1 MRYVLCL
8 IVLCGGT
15 GLVERLFI
23 NNEKG
28 LDVVWGVKNA
38 QAAICFLPDCPDK
51 LLEFKGNANT
61 SAQYCL
67 NAGYAYYELGQC
79 PAYHTTDVCPDNS
92 RYLKCDGAQ
101 WCEDNGYNTF
111 LGDCS
116 IPEYVDEQCPNGL
129 ERYKQCKVDYDR
141 ACHEEDGEYVSECR
155 DGWILDENELC
166 SYSPLYGKCCNLC
179 TDYPYEEDEI
189 PQGYQTGERCQACG
203 NVVRYQKELYD
214 CAAEGF
220 IQCDKGGLAGTEIC
234 WRGNEKWYRECCAP
248 CDDFPYFEDTI
259 PEGHLLGES
268 CDSCDGL
275 KYKTKVGECA
285 DGYEWVSNACVCD
298 ETCSVGNILY
308 SDYTCSSC
316 NVKDKTPIGVVA
328 YANGTK
334 RLAVNLVQKN
344 IQWGEA
350 GTDISGLPTIVSS
363 SASLNDFNGRANTAS
378 IVKALGN
385 DDNAAAYCYNYTTN
399 GTSKSEWALPA
410 QGELYATVWTNKSDV
425 DIGLSRINALTI
437 QNGWHWSST
446 EYSADYAWFVG
457 SGMVESNGGK
467 NNLHNVRCV
476 LPFEDNGNGTANV
489 CDGKYVYLCSGEGY
503 LGGVGPYCG
512 GLYERCTCDKGYVW
526 KDGACVCD
534 ESCSVG
540 NILYSDYTCNSC
552 NIEGKTP
559 IGIISYAKGSSR
571 LVVSLTETPVEWGG
585 YGTDI
590 SSLYNYL
597 GSDPALTD
605 FSGKE
610 NTTKIMEVL
619 GNKTS
624 IAAGYCYNYN
634 TSGTTAGQ
642 WYLPAAGELYY
653 SIVAN
658 RTLVND
664 GLTYAGGTPI
674 LQGSWRGSSTEFSE
688 LYSWDVNPIDGTVGN
703 HHKYGTPLI
712 RCMLSFEDN
721 GDGTA
726 QVCGEEYKYACL
738 PNVATHIAGGSG
750 FSCGG
755 NYQSCKCDKRYVWKD
770 GACVCDETCSVGNI
784 LYSDYTC
791 NSCKVEGK
799 TPIGIISYANGTKR
813 LVINLSESVLEWGGY
828 GLELE
833 NMTKYPSK
841 ETALQDF
848 SGQINTTAL
857 VNALGSGT
865 TYAAGYCHNFS
876 TTSTTS
882 GQWYLPALGEL
893 YASVET
899 NFQDVNDGMQIANGE
914 TLTSG
919 YWYWSSSNSTSKDTA
934 WTVYP
939 YNDVVISGNLNKLCV
954 RCLLAFEDKGDG
966 TGVVC
971 GEEYKYACL
980 PNVATHI
987 AGGSGFSCG
996 GNYQSCK
1003 CDKRY
1008 VWKDGACVC
1017 DETCSVGNILYSDY
1031 TCNSCKVEGKTPI
1044 GVISYASG
1052 SNRLAINLS
1061 QELKEWGGYG
1071 KDISELTNYTS
1082 ESMSKNDFS
1091 GKSNTSIIVSAL
1103 GDTANYAAGYC
1114 YNYAT
1119 TGTSKGQ
1126 WYLPAQGELYETIWT
1141 NETAV
1146 NSGLSV
1152 AGGTLIQT
1160 GYHWSSS
1167 EYSSNDAWSVYAG
1180 YGYVNYTSKTNNLG
1194 YVRCLLSFEDN
1205 GGGAGTVCDPSYK
1218 YSCTGVEYSGGEGD
1232 ACDGL
1237 YQSCQCASG
1246 YEWKNGVCEQKESCD
1261 VGYILN
1267 SDMTCTA
1274 TKESGKTPI
1283 GVISYASGDKL
1294 LAINLPQTSVQWGG
1308 YGTDISGLTNIT
1320 SSSTAK
1326 NDFSGKGSTSKI
1338 VSVLGNNSS
1347 YAAGYCYNFMTS
1359 GTSSGDW
1366 YLPAVGELYASVW
1379 TNQSLVNSGL
1389 NAAGGTQFM
1398 PSYYYWSTSEF
1409 SDTAAWTVK
1418 PNDGLVDWSS
1428 KSAYALTLVKCV
1440 LELNVNDDNTIK
1452 ICGKDYQYTCAVEGN
1467 VTGGSGSAC
1476 GGLYQYC
1483 SCSSPYTWS
1492 GGACACPTSYKYTCS
1507 GTGYTGGS
1515 GTACGGKYQ
1524 SCTCAQ
1530 DYTWNGSACVSAC
1543 DSSYKY
1549 TCVGDGYEGGDGDS
1563 CGGKYKACTCTLG
1576 NVWRDGVCQV
1586 PCIAKTCSVS
1596 CIVNSDLTCTQS
1608 KVSGKTPIGVVV
1620 SANGNDRT
1628 VMNLE
1633 DSATMLWSEQDVNV
1647 TEIPEIA
1654 DTEID
1659 KLTADWNGKNY
1670 TANWVDFYG
1679 ENAAY
1684 APGYCYNYTT
1694 AGTSKG
1700 QWYLPSV
1707 GEIMLLRKNLVD
1719 NTIGFIM
1726 AESTIYPSL
1735 SADIDGY
1742 WTSSES
1748 NYGYTAYYN
1757 ENKVENSY
1765 LGKNKRLPNMDDQV
1779 AVRCTLPVVSN
1790 DNGTVSVCGADYR
1803 YACVG
1808 DGYAG
1813 GSGAACGRMYK
1824 SCQCASGYSWDG
1836 SHCAR
1841 SCEVGYILNSDK
1853 TCTQNKV
1860 GGKTPIGV
1868 IAYAEGNKRL
1878 AINLPNSGGM
1888 TWGMVDYVETD
1899 VPGLTNYDTKETA
1912 LTDMNGKSNTPI
1924 MTAFM
1929 NTSTYGA
1936 KYCAEFS
1943 TTGTSQGQWYLP
1955 AYGELF
1961 RGIVDNYSLVA
1972 SGLSKAGGDAFMIPY
1987 VYGTSTEQS
1996 AENAWWVS
2004 PGYVGTSYRKNSNNY
2019 ARCYLAMEDQGS
2031 NRVNMCSADY
2041 KYACEGTNI
2050 TGGSGSTCGGMYSAC
2065 TCASGYSWSN
2075 GRCKHIAPVSP

>member
-189 PQGYQTGERCQACG
+189 PQGYQTGESCQACG

-259 PEGHLLGES
+259 PEGYLLGES

-503 LGGVGPYCG
+503 LGGVGPYCS

-664 GLTYAGGTPI
+664 GLTYSGGTPI

-688 LYSWDVNPIDGTVGN
+688 LYYWDVNPIDGTVGN

-726 QVCGEEYKYACL
+726 Q
-738 PNVATHIAGGSG
+738 
-750 FSCGG
+750 
-755 NYQSCKCDKRYVWKD
+755 
-770 GACVCDETCSVGNI
+770 
-784 LYSDYTC
+784 
-791 NSCKVEGK
+791 
-799 TPIGIISYANGTKR
+799 
-813 LVINLSESVLEWGGY
+813 
-828 GLELE
+828 
-833 NMTKYPSK
+833 
-841 ETALQDF
+841 
-848 SGQINTTAL
+848 
-857 VNALGSGT
+857 
-865 TYAAGYCHNFS
+865 
-876 TTSTTS
+876 
-882 GQWYLPALGEL
+882 
-893 YASVET
+893 
-899 NFQDVNDGMQIANGE
+899 
-914 TLTSG
+914 
-919 YWYWSSSNSTSKDTA
+919 
-934 WTVYP
+934 
-939 YNDVVISGNLNKLCV
+939 
-954 RCLLAFEDKGDG
+954 
-966 TGVVC
+966 VC

-1152 AGGTLIQT
+1152 AGGTFIQT

-1218 YSCTGVEYSGGEGD
+1218 YSCTGVEYSGGSGS
-1232 ACDGL
+1232 ACGGL

-1274 TKESGKTPI
+1274 TKEAGKTPI

-1326 NDFSGKGSTSKI
+1326 NDFRGKGSTSKI

-1428 KSAYALTLVKCV
+1428 KNAYALTLVKCV

-1476 GGLYQYC
+1476 GGLYQSC

-1507 GTGYTGGS
+1507 GTGYAGGS

-1608 KVSGKTPIGVVV
+1608 KVGGKTPIGVVV

-1659 KLTADWNGKNY
+1659 KLTDDWNGKNY

-1719 NTIGFIM
+1719 NTVGFIM
-1726 AESTIYPSL
+1726 AEGTIYPSL

-1924 MTAFM
+1924 MTAFL

-1936 KYCAEFS
+1936 KYCAEFN

-2065 TCASGYSWSN
+2065 TCASGYGWSN